1 MTAVAVLKLVDDGLL
16 DLDEDVNHYLKSWK
30 VPPNGCWQP
39 RITLRQLLSHSAGA
53 TVDGSPG
60 YRRGRPV
67 PATQEVLDGRGPA
80 NTPPVRINLLPGVQ
94 QRYSNGGITIVQL
107 LLADI
112 TGMPFPR
119 LMREMVLDPIEMKRS
134 TFEQPLP
141 RVLWPIAA
149 SGHRGQDGVLAGRW
163 HVYPEMAAV
172 GLWTTP
178 SDLLR
183 FAAAVQMSVAGT
195 PGSILRANTA
205 NQMLTRQA
213 GGSMGLG
220 FMIDGSGS
228 STRFGHTG
236 RSHSFR
242 STLQVQAFHGGGV
255 AVMINSDAR
264 WDVCQEVVASVMRE
278 YAWPAETTSHRPS
291 PNACPAAGP
300 LDRFAGEY
308 RSASGLAF
316 RVVAG
321 DGQLSVSAAGQAAI
335 PFWPVSGA
343 RFQAHVINAV
353 VDFVDDAGV
362 VTGLRLVQ
370 EGKETPAAKV

>member
-1 MTAVAVLKLVDDGLL
+1 MELLHDIEDRICRVESDLRLRPVLEAEPVSVSLADRMRFLYVPGVSIAVMNGGRIEWARGYGLREMGKTAAVDETTLFQAASISKPVTAVAVLKLVDDGLL

-53 TVDGSPG
+53 TVDGFPG

-94 QRYSNGGITIVQL
+94 QRYSGGGTTIVQL

-119 LMREMVLDPIEMKRS
+119 LMREIVLDPIGMKRS

-149 SGHRGQDGVLAGRW
+149 SGHRGQDGVQAGRW

-236 RSHSFR
+236 SSHGFR
-242 STLQVQAFHGGGV
+242 SNFQAQAFHGGGV

-264 WDVCQEVVASVMRE
+264 WE
-278 YAWPAETTSHRPS
+278 
-291 PNACPAAGP
+291 
-300 LDRFAGEY
+300 
-308 RSASGLAF
+308 
-316 RVVAG
+316 
-321 DGQLSVSAAGQAAI
+321 
-335 PFWPVSGA
+335 
-343 RFQAHVINAV
+343 
-353 VDFVDDAGV
+353 
-362 VTGLRLVQ
+362 
-370 EGKETPAAKV
+370 